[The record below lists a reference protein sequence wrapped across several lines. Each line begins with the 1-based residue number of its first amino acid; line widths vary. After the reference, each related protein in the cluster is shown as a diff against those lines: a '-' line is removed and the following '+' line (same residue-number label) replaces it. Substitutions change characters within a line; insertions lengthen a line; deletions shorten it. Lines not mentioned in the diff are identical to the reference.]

1 MSEKTQPTR
10 GGEATPAIPKP
21 ARQRRP
27 ISPWGLVAVAAC
39 VAMAYGV
46 AHVLGWR
53 EYVSSV
59 FATSAGPNS
68 HIIMGLL
75 YAITYFGFVLLAPL
89 LVLAA
94 VLFAILSRLFAR
106 TR

>member
-1 MSEKTQPTR
+1 MSEKPQPTS
-10 GGEATPAIPKP
+10 GGEATPAVQKP
-21 ARQRRP
+21 ARQRQP
-27 ISPWGLVAVAAC
+27 ISPGGLVAVAAFI
-39 VAMAYGV
+39 AMAYGV
-46 AHVLGWR
+46 GHVLGWR

-59 FATSAGPNS
+59 FATSAGSSS

-75 YAITYFGFVLLAPL
+75 YAIAYFGFVLVAPL

-94 VLFAILSRLFAR
+94 ALFAILSRIFAR